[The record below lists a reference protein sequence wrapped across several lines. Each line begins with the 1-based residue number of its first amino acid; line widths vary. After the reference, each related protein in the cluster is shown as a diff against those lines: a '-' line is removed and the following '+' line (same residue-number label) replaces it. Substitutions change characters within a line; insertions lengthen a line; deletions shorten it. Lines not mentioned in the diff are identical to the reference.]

1 MSSIL
6 KVDQLQDSGGN
17 AIITSNGSGTITV
30 NSQPFKNGITMADQ
44 WRLTADFTGN
54 SQPIS
59 SNLERCDTQFSPIG
73 TGMSESSGIFT
84 FPSTGIYLVRF
95 NHLFK
100 FKDGNALSRAIAI
113 MITSNNSTYATFT
126 AIDRNGLDEGFDTRS
141 GEAIIDVTDT
151 SNIKVRFDV
160 ESASTNDIT
169 LGNTDKNETY
179 FTFIRL
185 GDT

>member
-1 MSSIL
+1 MAKLI
-6 KVDQLQDSGGN
+6 GN
-17 AIITSNGSGTITV
+17 APNQVPTNADLGELAFLDKS
-30 NSQPFKNGITMADQ
+30 FAGITEADQ

-54 SQPIS
+54 ATPIA

-73 TGMSESSGIFT
+73 SGMSESSGIFT

-95 NHLFK
+95 NYLYK
-100 FKDGNALSRAIAI
+100 IKDGTALSTEIGI
-113 MITSNNSTYATFT
+113 MVTSNNSSYSLLT
-126 AIDRNGLDEGFDTRS
+126 AIVGNGIDEGVDTRN

-160 ESASTNDIT
+160 QGASTNDIT